1 MSAPQAKVGVED
13 TKHHRIRMTLT
24 SSHPKKLEAVCT
36 QILTN
41 AKTKGITV
49 KGPVRMPTKNLKIT
63 TRKTPCGEGSKT
75 WDRYSMR
82 IHKRLIDFV
91 ATSAHVRD
99 ITQVTLNPDIN
110 FEVTIAS

>member
-1 MSAPQAKVGVED
+1 MSVQQKQGIESQ
-13 TKHHRIRMTLT
+13 KQHRIRMTLT
-24 SSHPKKLEAVCT
+24 SSNPKKLERVCSL
-36 QILTN
+36 ILGN
-41 AKTKGITV
+41 AKDKELNV
-49 KGPVRMPTKNLKIT
+49 KGPVRMPTKKLKIT

-91 ATSAHVRD
+91 ATSAIVRD
-99 ITQVTLNPDIN
+99 ITHINIDPDVT